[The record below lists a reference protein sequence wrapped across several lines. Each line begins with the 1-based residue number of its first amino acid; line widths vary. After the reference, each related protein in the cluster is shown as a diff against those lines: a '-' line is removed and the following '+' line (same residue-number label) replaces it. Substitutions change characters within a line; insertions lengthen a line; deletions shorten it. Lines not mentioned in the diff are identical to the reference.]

1 MPFWIVVYSLP
12 VQLAPKNLPIISGFF
27 PLRPS
32 SSYVVGQSL
41 TSVSPITQ
49 LGHWNTADFHPPQQ
63 KEKSGHRVCPKTYP
77 FHQR

>member
-1 MPFWIVVYSLP
+1 MPFWIVVYPLP
-12 VQLAPKNLPIISGFF
+12 VQLAPKKLPIISGVF

-41 TSVSPITQ
+41 ISVGPITQ
-49 LGHWNTADFHPPQQ
+49 LGRWNAADFHPPQQ
-63 KEKSGHRVCPKTYP
+63 KEKSGHRVCLKTYP